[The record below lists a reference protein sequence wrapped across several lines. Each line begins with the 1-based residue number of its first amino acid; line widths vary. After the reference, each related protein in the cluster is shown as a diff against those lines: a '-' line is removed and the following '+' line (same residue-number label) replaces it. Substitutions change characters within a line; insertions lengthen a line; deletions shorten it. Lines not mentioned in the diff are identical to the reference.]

1 MSGCSGWPRRQ
12 PVLEAGPH
20 VHLRPFTVD
29 DVEAV
34 YLAHQDPD
42 MVRFLP
48 VVEAYTRAKAERFAL
63 GVATEMWAEESGCAF
78 ALAENRTGTLL
89 GSVGVPHID
98 YAAGQATVG
107 YWVAP
112 HGRGRGAATAG
123 LRTLSEWLFTH
134 IGLTSVLLLIED
146 ANTASMAVARKAGFE
161 RQDDE
166 ITHEILGR
174 PAVFTQWAQYRPAE
188 PLLCADPGWLCEA
201 PAAPAHLSRPR
212 TVPQPRRTAETSP
225 SR

>member
-1 MSGCSGWPRRQ
+1 MSSCSGWPRRQ

-63 GVATEMWAEESGCAF
+63 GVAAEMWAEESGCAF
-78 ALAENRTGTLL
+78 ALAESRTGTLL

-123 LRTLSEWLFTH
+123 LRALSEWLFTH
-134 IGLTSVLLLIED
+134 IGLTSVLLVIED
-146 ANTASMAVARKAGFE
+146 ANTASAAVARKAGYE
-161 RQDDE
+161 RQDGE
-166 ITHEILGR
+166 VTHEVLGR
-174 PAVFTQWAQYRPAE
+174 PLAFTQWVRYHPVEPQAWVDPEWLGEVPDVASKPARRRPV
-188 PLLCADPGWLCEA
+188 PL
-201 PAAPAHLSRPR
+201 
-212 TVPQPRRTAETSP
+212 PRRSVEAST
-225 SR
+225 R